1 MKRAGLAL
9 ASSERPMATYTIYF
23 LDDRKVI
30 VSFDLVECAD
40 DHEAWGHA
48 PRLLRVRTDSRNVEI
63 YDGSRA
69 VPPPPGFSS
78 SLSDA
83 SGHADACAG
92 G

>member
-1 MKRAGLAL
+1 
-9 ASSERPMATYTIYF
+9 MATYTIYF

-30 VSFDLVECAD
+30 VSFDLIECAD
-40 DHEAWGHA
+40 DREAWGHA

-63 YDGSRA
+63 YDGSRL

-78 SLSDA
+78 SCGDEPELA
-83 SGHADACAG
+83 TACAG